1 MLKNPEKSDRA
12 IAAEIGVSDKTVG
25 KARKRTA
32 DQSAVAKRTGR
43 DGKKRKGLLLKE
55 MEKAKGGKPYQ
66 SNGATGKGSGARSE
80 RPPETA
86 KTLADLGVT
95 KDQSSRWQQLAEN
108 PKAVERYLRRYV
120 HGTEAAPS
128 ALETASRWCP
138 FRNR

>member
-1 MLKNPEKSDRA
+1 
-12 IAAEIGVSDKTVG
+12 VSHTTVQ
-25 KARKRTA
+25 KARRTNW
-32 DQSAVAKRTGR
+32 QSVASSKAHRPR
-43 DGKKRKGLLLKE
+43 WEEAQGLLLKE
-55 MEKAKGGKPYQ
+55 MEKAKGARGNPNGRGAKIVR
-66 SNGATGKGSGARSE
+66 SNGAT
-80 RPPETA
+80 TQ
-86 KTLADLGVT
+86 KTLADLGVS